1 MPDMT
6 ENKLKGKVIL
16 AAAGPGDPELV
27 TIKTVQ
33 YLSKAD
39 VILTDRLVSK
49 DILTRYANPLAKI
62 VEVGKQSRRE
72 SSTPQSV
79 ISTLLLEYA
88 VKDNLVV
95 RLKGGDVSIYSNILD
110 ELETLYAYQI
120 PFEIIPG
127 VTAALGAS
135 AYAGIPLTARGYS
148 TGVRLLTFY
157 QDHVISE
164 KEWFDLANTGDTLVF
179 YMSSRALSALA
190 ARLLESG
197 MKADKPVAVIEQ
209 ATTPSQRVFIKDIGQ
224 CSKEHAVSYVSPTLI
239 VIGDV
244 VKLHGKFAWYN
255 AAEAGTEYFESLP
268 ENIFSPTVQRADHD
282 S

>member
-16 AAAGPGDPELV
+16 AAAGPGDPDLV
-27 TIKTVQ
+27 TMKTAQ
-33 YLSKAD
+33 FLGKAD

-135 AYAGIPLTARGYS
+135 AYAGIPLTGRGYS

-164 KEWFDLANTGDTLVF
+164 KEWYDLANTGDTLVF
-179 YMSSRALSALA
+179 YMSSHSLSALA

-197 MKADKPVAVIEQ
+197 MKADRPIAVIEQ
-209 ATTPSQRVFIKDIGQ
+209 ATTPSQRVFIKDIQQ
-224 CSKEHAVSYVSPTLI
+224 CSKEDAIQYVSPTLI
-239 VIGDV
+239 IIGDV
-244 VKLHGKFAWYN
+244 VKLHAKFAWYH
-255 AAEAGTEYFESLP
+255 ATEAGAEYFESLP
-268 ENIFSPTVQRADHD
+268 EKVFSSTVQRADHD

>member
-1 MPDMT
+1 MT
-6 ENKLKGKVIL
+6 NKLKGRVIL
-16 AAAGPGDPELV
+16 AAAGPGDPDLV
-27 TIKTVQ
+27 TIKTAQ
-33 YLSKAD
+33 YLGKAD

-148 TGVRLLTFY
+148 TGVRLLTYY
-157 QDHVISE
+157 QDHVISD
-164 KEWFDLANTGDTLVF
+164 KEWYDLAHSADTLVF

-190 ARLLESG
+190 TRLLDSG
-197 MKADKPVAVIEQ
+197 MQADKPVAVIEQ
-209 ATTPSQRVFIKDIGQ
+209 ATTNSQRVFIKDIGQ
-224 CSKEHAVSYVSPTLI
+224 CSQEDNASYVSPTLI
-239 VIGDV
+239 IIGDV
-244 VKLHGKFAWYN
+244 VKLHSRFAWYN
-255 AAEAGTEYFESLP
+255 PSEAGTEYFESLP
-268 ENIFSPTVQRADHD
+268 EKVFSSTVQRADHD

>member
-1 MPDMT
+1 MAET
-6 ENKLKGKVIL
+6 NLTGKVIL
-16 AAAGPGDPELV
+16 AAAGPGDPDLV
-27 TIKTVQ
+27 TIKTAH

-72 SSTPQSV
+72 SSTPQNV
-79 ISTLLLEYA
+79 ISMLLLEHA
-88 VKDNLVV
+88 VKGNLVV

-148 TGVRLLTFY
+148 TGVRLLTY
-157 QDHVISE
+157 YKDDVITE
-164 KEWFDLANTGDTLVF
+164 KEWYDLAHTSDTLVF
-179 YMSSRALSALA
+179 YMSSHALSLLSAK
-190 ARLLESG
+190 LLESG
-197 MKADKPVAVIEQ
+197 MSATKPVAVIEQ
-209 ATTPSQRVFIKDIGQ
+209 ATTPSQQVFIKNIEQ
-224 CSKEHAVSYVSPTLI
+224 CRNEQGVSYVSPTLI
-239 VIGDV
+239 IIGDV
-244 VKLHGKFAWYN
+244 VKLHEKFAWYN
-255 AAEAGTEYFESLP
+255 ASEAGAEYFESLP
-268 ENIFSPTVQRADHD
+268 ENIISSTAQRADHD